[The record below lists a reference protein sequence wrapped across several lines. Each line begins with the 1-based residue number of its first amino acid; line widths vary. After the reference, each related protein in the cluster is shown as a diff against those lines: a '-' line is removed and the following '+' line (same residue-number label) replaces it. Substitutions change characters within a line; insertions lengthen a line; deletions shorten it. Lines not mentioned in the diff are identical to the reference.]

1 MLQLP
6 FLSLIPLFLVVS
18 VVPRLLS
25 LHNLASLVLLEA
37 AEEGSSLQNCLI
49 VWFPTSLT
57 TRSLG
62 GGGGGGG
69 GGTVPVAVGNGE
81 MLITGKCLWS
91 V

>member
-1 MLQLP
+1 M
-6 FLSLIPLFLVVS
+6 VVS
-18 VVPRLLS
+18 LVPRLLL
-25 LHNLASLVLLEA
+25 LHNLASLVLLET
-37 AEEGSSLQNCLI
+37 AEEGSSLQNCPI

-62 GGGGGGG
+62 GGGGVG
-69 GGTVPVAVGNGE
+69 GGTVPVAVGSGE